1 MWRRASKSSSAPRS
15 RLGCLLMLT
24 LGLWP
29 RSAGA
34 QACCAGA
41 SAITPGR
48 LELHEQALVGA
59 QLRAAWQLGTY
70 STSGDYRPRARGGV
84 VLDTEQDL
92 FVALRVLRR
101 GQFGVLAP
109 VLESYRHS
117 AAAGAE
123 LGGGIGDVNLNA
135 RYDFVWGRQLG
146 YWPGIAA
153 LLGVTLPSGRA
164 PEMARKPLASDA
176 TGIGTTQVT
185 LGIALERPL
194 DDWLISLNGLL
205 AKRAPRSVHGVKSEL
220 GTQLS
225 AVLALGYTFL
235 PDASAAVLLT
245 YLHEGNARIDGRV
258 VEGSGRKQ
266 LRVSAAFSVAL
277 SDTTRAQVSFFL
289 DPALAGFGQ
298 NLPASTGG
306 ACTIVRSWL

>member
-1 MWRRASKSSSAPRS
+1 
-15 RLGCLLMLT
+15 MLT